1 MAHGQG
7 AVAIGGLAFCYIAS
21 APILLLHTMRAKIPR
36 TPATYKSVLAAI
48 VVTAVLALI
57 ALWRIDPKV
66 QSPGESV
73 LLLVPFGVVVMAQI
87 SLLLYGIWRK
97 AAQSVVPGPQ
107 PSPAIAPHIE
117 QVTNFYVD
125 LASRRAKA
133 FKRPDNTPTATA
145 RAEYVE
151 SYRHL
156 REHGNAVLILVAEAI
171 LALALLYS
179 TAFVTAVLII
189 VLWVLPATIVWPMAT
204 WLEASLDSAHA

>member
-1 MAHGQG
+1 
-7 AVAIGGLAFCYIAS
+7 
-21 APILLLHTMRAKIPR
+21 MRAKIPR

-66 QSPGESV
+66 QSPVESV

-87 SLLLYGIWRK
+87 SLPLYGIWRK

-125 LASRRAKA
+125 LASRRAEA
-133 FKRPDNTPTATA
+133 FKRPDNTPTA

-171 LALALLYS
+171 LALALLCS
-179 TAFVTAVLII
+179 MGVASDDC
-189 VLWVLPATIVWPMAT
+189 MADGHV
-204 WLEASLDSAHA
+204 A